1 MSQKIGNYEIECL
14 VSAEFQRRLFYAFDN
29 HSKKVVIKES
39 LVNQKNDLKKEYNT
53 LSSIK
58 HPNIIK
64 PIDFFEQND
73 RFYMVMPR
81 GLTDLFEYMNDHK
94 IPNQTIQELMHSL
107 FSAVR
112 YLHDSQICHRNIT
125 PNNVIIFEDN
135 SKQVFILSGFGQT
148 INFNGDITDIIAG
161 SNLFKAPELAENQSY
176 TNKVD
181 CWSLGILMYVLFKMV
196 FPFDENNNPRVDAL
210 DLSEIPEQA
219 ADLISHLICLDPE
232 KRFSAKQALEHPYFQ
247 NH

>member
-161 SNLFKAPELAENQSY
+161 SNLFKAPELAENQSCLFCMNFLY
-176 TNKVD
+176 IFNLIQKV
-181 CWSLGILMYVLFKMV
+181 
-196 FPFDENNNPRVDAL
+196 N
-210 DLSEIPEQA
+210 
-219 ADLISHLICLDPE
+219 
-232 KRFSAKQALEHPYFQ
+232 YFLY
-247 NH
+247 